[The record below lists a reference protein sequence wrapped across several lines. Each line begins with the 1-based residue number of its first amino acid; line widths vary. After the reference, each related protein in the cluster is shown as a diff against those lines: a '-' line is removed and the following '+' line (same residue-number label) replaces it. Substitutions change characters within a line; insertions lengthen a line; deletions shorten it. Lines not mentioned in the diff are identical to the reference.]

1 MLSSR
6 VLAAMLL
13 MSTVAGCAVME
24 SRFDSDSEGIVYY
37 LPRTLVKTTVT
48 SDKTGVSFKFE
59 PVNITDLGN
68 RYALN
73 YRNNP
78 FFHDRLCVLLD
89 ENNGYLKSIEYAS
102 QDATPSIAVALAQLG
117 ARLSGQRP
125 PPPSTMMVTSFR
137 MAKEPPPPETLTF
150 SITFDPLDPERV
162 RRVNNEI
169 NRRLGTVDASYG
181 LEFPDFRSVRS
192 QHKACDGKGVCF
204 RTKVHTAVRVVRR
217 SNGNVEELDTVPVDV
232 YGPVGNVDLSR
243 AFLVEKVVRLS
254 FKDGALEELIMKK
267 PSEAL
272 QAAKLPLDVLDVLLA
287 VPGNFVDGISGT
299 KAARQAY
306 VDELDARTKAIQSIN
321 ASLDAMASRT
331 AITPVGEGENIYKLT
346 CQGRLTGGGGG
357 SGGAPG

>member
-1 MLSSR
+1 
-6 VLAAMLL
+6 
-13 MSTVAGCAVME
+13 
-24 SRFDSDSEGIVYY
+24 
-37 LPRTLVKTTVT
+37 
-48 SDKTGVSFKFE
+48 
-59 PVNITDLGN
+59 
-68 RYALN
+68 
-73 YRNNP
+73 
-78 FFHDRLCVLLD
+78 
-89 ENNGYLKSIEYAS
+89 
-102 QDATPSIAVALAQLG
+102 
-117 ARLSGQRP
+117 
-125 PPPSTMMVTSFR
+125 
-137 MAKEPPPPETLTF
+137 
-150 SITFDPLDPERV
+150 
-162 RRVNNEI
+162 
-169 NRRLGTVDASYG
+169 
-181 LEFPDFRSVRS
+181 
-192 QHKACDGKGVCF
+192 
-204 RTKVHTAVRVVRR
+204 VVRR

-287 VPGNFVDGISGT
+287 VPGNFVDSVSGT

-331 AITPVGEGENIYKLT
+331 AITPVGEADNLYKLT